1 MKVLLVEPNR
11 KPREIEIP
19 RGLRSLQKAVDGPI
33 EAIYPFDDPVALVCN
48 EEANL
53 RNLPWNRE
61 VGSGCVVRGSF
72 IICSVSGEHFDSLP
86 GVFMKKY
93 RTRFGHLDSVK
104 EINHESPYFQVWHPM
119 IKV

>member
-72 IICSVSGEHFDSLP
+72 IICSVNGEHFDSLP
-86 GVFMKKY
+86 RVFMKKY
-93 RTRFGHLDSVK
+93 RTRFWDLDSA
-104 EINHESPYFQVWHPM
+104 IRISHEGPSLRIWNP
-119 IKV
+119 II